1 MKNADV
7 LQSLPNKNVI
17 GSSESKFKNPSI
29 YVFKTNVLEHDDAQ
43 IITRT
48 LLTCF
53 PGSENSF
60 DLGDCDKV
68 LRIKH
73 YGNFAAEAIN
83 ILSRYGFD
91 CEELLD

>member
-17 GSSESKFKNPSI
+17 GSSEFRFKNPSI
-29 YVFKTNVLEHDDAQ
+29 YVFKTNVREYDDAQ
-43 IITRT
+43 IITIT

-53 PGSENSF
+53 PGSEISF

-83 ILSRYGFD
+83 ILNRHGFE